1 MSKFQE
7 AQTKLEAGELTLDDL
22 RSLNIDPEDF
32 RKMRVGE
39 GITHRRAMKD
49 KPKYQ
54 GERTY
59 RYVMSTENA
68 VGFFRDV
75 VKVSGW
81 DLDDFKKRQQPFL
94 YGHNVADNRPPLGR
108 MDKVKKEKMPYGRVL
123 AGDAVFTPEG
133 MSEFND
139 MIHDMVEGGF
149 MPGGSVGFNVLQA
162 RKPTER
168 EMKSISNVNEFSSI
182 IERAQLV
189 EFSAVPVGMDPDAV
203 KMRAEHSDGVEAF
216 LRRAIEEGRYDREL
230 VAEFRH
236 EYLGQEAVARQQWA
250 GVDLEAE
257 DLRAKPDD
265 LKVGDH
271 VSWNS
276 SGGRAYG
283 DIERIE
289 RDGQIKV
296 PDTSF
301 TINGTADDPAA
312 LIRLHDE
319 EHNPTDTLVGHK
331 FSTLRKEGERSFDR
345 EIPEADAGGAPAS
358 TSSELERLVDAVERL
373 ELINAHL
380 EKRIAQLE
388 GLSQGEEDTGIVA
401 RNEQPDLFDL
411 YLEAF

>member
-7 AQTKLEAGELTLDDL
+7 AKTKLEAGELTLDDL
-22 RSLNIDPEDF
+22 RSLNIDPDDF

-49 KPKYQ
+49 KPEAQ
-54 GERTY
+54 GDRTY

-81 DLDDFKKRQQPFL
+81 ELEDFKKRQQPFL
-94 YGHNVADNRPPLGR
+94 FGHNVAENRPPLGR
-108 MDKVKKEKMPYGRVL
+108 MNKVKKDQMPYGRVL
-123 AGDAVFTPEG
+123 AGDAEFTPEG
-133 MSEFND
+133 ISEFND
-139 MIHDMVEGGF
+139 MIHDMVEAGF

-168 EMKSISNVNEFSSI
+168 EMKSIANVNEFSSI

-203 KMRAEHSDGVEAF
+203 KMRAADADGVEAF
-216 LRRAIEEGRYDREL
+216 LREAIEAGRYDREL

-236 EYLGQEAVARQQWA
+236 EYLGQQVEARQFWS
-250 GVDLEAE
+250 GFRAE
-257 DLRAKPDD
+257 PGE

-283 DIERIE
+283 DVERIE
-289 RDGQIKV
+289 RDGVVDV
-296 PDTSF
+296 PDTDF
-301 TINGTADDPAA
+301 KITGTEDDPAA

-319 EHNPTDTLVGHK
+319 DHEPTDTLVGHK
-331 FSTLRKEGERSFDR
+331 FSTLRKEDAKSERS
-345 EIPEADAGGAPAS
+345 EAGDQGESAS
-358 TSSELERLVDAVERL
+358 TSVEVERLVDAIERL

-388 GLSQGEEDTGIVA
+388 GLSLSQGEEDTGIVA

>member
-7 AQTKLEAGELTLDDL
+7 AKTKLEAGELTLDDL
-22 RSLNIDPEDF
+22 RSLNIDPDDF

-49 KPKYQ
+49 KPEAQ
-54 GERTY
+54 GDRTY

-81 DLDDFKKRQQPFL
+81 ELEDFKKRQQPFL
-94 YGHNVADNRPPLGR
+94 FGHNVAENRPPLGR
-108 MDKVKKEKMPYGRVL
+108 MNKVKKDKMPYGRVL
-123 AGDAVFTPEG
+123 AGDAEFTPEG
-133 MSEFND
+133 ISEFND
-139 MIHDMVEGGF
+139 MIHDMVEAGF

-168 EMKSISNVNEFSSI
+168 EMKSIANVNEFSSI

-203 KMRAEHSDGVEAF
+203 KMRAADADGVEAF
-216 LRRAIEEGRYDREL
+216 LREAIEAGRYDREL

-236 EYLGQEAVARQQWA
+236 EYLGQQIEARQFWS
-250 GVDLEAE
+250 GVDPEPE
-257 DLRAKPDD
+257 MNDD
-265 LKVGDH
+265 HSDV
-271 VSWNS
+271 VVES
-276 SGGRAYG
+276 
-283 DIERIE
+283 
-289 RDGQIKV
+289 
-296 PDTSF
+296 
-301 TINGTADDPAA
+301 
-312 LIRLHDE
+312 
-319 EHNPTDTLVGHK
+319 
-331 FSTLRKEGERSFDR
+331 ERS
-345 EIPEADAGGAPAS
+345 EAGDQGESAS
-358 TSSELERLVDAVERL
+358 TSVEVERLVDAIERL

-388 GLSQGEEDTGIVA
+388 GLSLSQGEEDTGIVA

>member
-1 MSKFQE
+1 MSKFHD
-7 AQTKLEAGELTLDDL
+7 AKKKMEAGELTLDDL
-22 RSLNIDPEDF
+22 RSLNMDPEDF
-32 RKMRVGE
+32 RKMRIGE

-49 KPKYQ
+49 APKQ
-54 GERTY
+54 SGERTF

-75 VKVSGW
+75 VKVAGW

-94 YGHNVADNRPPLGR
+94 FGHNVAENRPPLGR

-123 AGDAVFTPEG
+123 AGDAEFTPEG
-133 MSEFND
+133 VSEFND
-139 MIHDMVEGGF
+139 MIHDMVESGF
-149 MPGGSVGFNVLQA
+149 MPGGSVGFNVLAA
-162 RKPTER
+162 RKPTDR
-168 EMKSISNVNEFSSI
+168 EMKTIPNVNEFSSI

-203 KMRAEHSDGVEAF
+203 KMRAEHSEGVEAF

-236 EYLGQEAVARQQWA
+236 EYLGQEVEARQFWTGFRA
-250 GVDLEAE
+250 EADELE
-257 DLRAKPDD
+257 
-265 LKVGDH
+265 VGDH

-283 DIERIE
+283 VIETIE
-289 RDGQIKV
+289 RDGQISV
-296 PDTSF
+296 PDTDF
-301 TINGTADDPAA
+301 KITGTEDDPAA

-319 EHNPTDTLVGHK
+319 DHEETDTLVGHK
-331 FSTLRKEGERSFDR
+331 FSTLRKEDSVTERS
-345 EIPEADAGGAPAS
+345 EAGAGGASAS
-358 TSSELERLVDAVERL
+358 TSSEIERLVDAVERL

-388 GLSQGEEDTGIVA
+388 GLSLSQGEEDTGIVA